1 MVLKK
6 IAFKS
11 IKTKLLATILAIV
24 VVSNLALGIVT
35 RNVAE
40 TSLNESVD
48 SVLTTVASR
57 IAIQIDEINA
67 REIRMLTTLATLEYM
82 RDTSVPIKERIE
94 FMSSTVTNIDKN
106 YITVS
111 MFDEEGWTYGSKG
124 NRMSVSSTQMYRD
137 VMRGKKHIGNP
148 VYTDGDI
155 VMYYAVP
162 IFDKNLQPAGAVY
175 AMVKGTRMSDICRG
189 ILVGHNSHPVIV
201 NMDTGLVVGHENLDR
216 IKDGMNIKTS
226 AVGDMKNI
234 VNSLCEGESS
244 VYVYRDPETGRK
256 MTCAFQPVGSTC
268 RWAVFCAAPYSDY
281 FRSLQH
287 MSFVMVLTIIV
298 SILIASVLCIVVV
311 TMTIKHLNVVKNSIA
326 EIASGNADLTKRIAQ
341 TSKDE
346 IGEVVAGFNSFTDKL
361 HVIIS
366 KVKNSKKTL
375 GSAGTRL
382 TESIDDTAAAIQQII
397 ANIAG
402 VHEDMNSQFASVE
415 MTASSVTES
424 SNKIDALE
432 KMIETQAAGVAEAS
446 AAVEEMIGNIASVNN
461 SMDKM
466 AESFTEL
473 TQSVSEGTK
482 LQNDVNE
489 RIHQIEKQ
497 SIMLQSANKAIASIA
512 SQTNLLAMNAAIEAA
527 HAGDA
532 GRGFSVVADEI
543 RKLSET
549 SSAQSRTIGQQLK
562 EILETIHSMVVASSR
577 SGEAFN
583 KVTERI
589 GDTDELVQ
597 QINGAMQEQNEGSR
611 QINSA
616 LQSMN
621 DTTVYVRRS
630 SEELSE
636 SNRTVLSQMENLRNV
651 TDKMISRMDEMN
663 TGARK
668 IGETENALK
677 KFSVQMEESISEI
690 GSQID
695 EFSI

>member
-1 MVLKK
+1 MW
-6 IAFKS
+6 
-11 IKTKLLATILAIV
+11 
-24 VVSNLALGIVT
+24 T
-35 RNVAE
+35 R
-40 TSLNESVD
+40 T
-48 SVLTTVASR
+48 
-57 IAIQIDEINA
+57 
-67 REIRMLTTLATLEYM
+67 
-82 RDTSVPIKERIE
+82 
-94 FMSSTVTNIDKN
+94 
-106 YITVS
+106 
-111 MFDEEGWTYGSKG
+111 
-124 NRMSVSSTQMYRD
+124 
-137 VMRGKKHIGNP
+137 
-148 VYTDGDI
+148 
-155 VMYYAVP
+155 
-162 IFDKNLQPAGAVY
+162 
-175 AMVKGTRMSDICRG
+175 
-189 ILVGHNSHPVIV
+189 
-201 NMDTGLVVGHENLDR
+201 
-216 IKDGMNIKTS
+216 
-226 AVGDMKNI
+226 
-234 VNSLCEGESS
+234 
-244 VYVYRDPETGRK
+244 
-256 MTCAFQPVGSTC
+256 PVGSTC

-677 KFSVQMEESISEI
+677 KISVQMEESISEI

>member
-256 MTCAFQPVGSTC
+256 MTCAFQSVGSTC

-677 KFSVQMEESISEI
+677 KISVQMEESISEI

>member
-1 MVLKK
+1 
-6 IAFKS
+6 
-11 IKTKLLATILAIV
+11 
-24 VVSNLALGIVT
+24 
-35 RNVAE
+35 
-40 TSLNESVD
+40 
-48 SVLTTVASR
+48 
-57 IAIQIDEINA
+57 
-67 REIRMLTTLATLEYM
+67 
-82 RDTSVPIKERIE
+82 
-94 FMSSTVTNIDKN
+94 
-106 YITVS
+106 
-111 MFDEEGWTYGSKG
+111 
-124 NRMSVSSTQMYRD
+124 
-137 VMRGKKHIGNP
+137 
-148 VYTDGDI
+148 
-155 VMYYAVP
+155 
-162 IFDKNLQPAGAVY
+162 
-175 AMVKGTRMSDICRG
+175 
-189 ILVGHNSHPVIV
+189 
-201 NMDTGLVVGHENLDR
+201 
-216 IKDGMNIKTS
+216 
-226 AVGDMKNI
+226 
-234 VNSLCEGESS
+234 
-244 VYVYRDPETGRK
+244 
-256 MTCAFQPVGSTC
+256 
-268 RWAVFCAAPYSDY
+268 
-281 FRSLQH
+281 
-287 MSFVMVLTIIV
+287 
-298 SILIASVLCIVVV
+298 
-311 TMTIKHLNVVKNSIA
+311 
-326 EIASGNADLTKRIAQ
+326 
-341 TSKDE
+341 
-346 IGEVVAGFNSFTDKL
+346 
-361 HVIIS
+361 
-366 KVKNSKKTL
+366 
-375 GSAGTRL
+375 
-382 TESIDDTAAAIQQII
+382 
-397 ANIAG
+397 
-402 VHEDMNSQFASVE
+402 MNSQFASVE

-432 KMIETQAAGVAEAS
+432 KTIETQAAGVAEAS

-677 KFSVQMEESISEI
+677 KISVQMEESISEI

>member
-256 MTCAFQPVGSTC
+256 MTCAFQPVGSTF

-677 KFSVQMEESISEI
+677 KISVQMEESISEI

>member
-1 MVLKK
+1 
-6 IAFKS
+6 
-11 IKTKLLATILAIV
+11 
-24 VVSNLALGIVT
+24 
-35 RNVAE
+35 
-40 TSLNESVD
+40 
-48 SVLTTVASR
+48 
-57 IAIQIDEINA
+57 
-67 REIRMLTTLATLEYM
+67 
-82 RDTSVPIKERIE
+82 
-94 FMSSTVTNIDKN
+94 
-106 YITVS
+106 
-111 MFDEEGWTYGSKG
+111 
-124 NRMSVSSTQMYRD
+124 
-137 VMRGKKHIGNP
+137 
-148 VYTDGDI
+148 
-155 VMYYAVP
+155 
-162 IFDKNLQPAGAVY
+162 
-175 AMVKGTRMSDICRG
+175 
-189 ILVGHNSHPVIV
+189 
-201 NMDTGLVVGHENLDR
+201 
-216 IKDGMNIKTS
+216 
-226 AVGDMKNI
+226 
-234 VNSLCEGESS
+234 
-244 VYVYRDPETGRK
+244 
-256 MTCAFQPVGSTC
+256 
-268 RWAVFCAAPYSDY
+268 
-281 FRSLQH
+281 
-287 MSFVMVLTIIV
+287 
-298 SILIASVLCIVVV
+298 
-311 TMTIKHLNVVKNSIA
+311 
-326 EIASGNADLTKRIAQ
+326 
-341 TSKDE
+341 
-346 IGEVVAGFNSFTDKL
+346 
-361 HVIIS
+361 
-366 KVKNSKKTL
+366 
-375 GSAGTRL
+375 
-382 TESIDDTAAAIQQII
+382 
-397 ANIAG
+397 
-402 VHEDMNSQFASVE
+402 
-415 MTASSVTES
+415 
-424 SNKIDALE
+424 
-432 KMIETQAAGVAEAS
+432 
-446 AAVEEMIGNIASVNN
+446 
-461 SMDKM
+461 M

-562 EILETIHSMVVASSR
+562 EILETILSMVVASSR

-677 KFSVQMEESISEI
+677 KISVQMEESISEI

>member
-67 REIRMLTTLATLEYM
+67 REIRMLTTLATLEYL

-94 FMSSTVTNIDKN
+94 FMSSTATNIDKN

-162 IFDKNLQPAGAVY
+162 IFDKNLPPAGAVY

-473 TQSVSEGTK
+473 TQSV
-482 LQNDVNE
+482 
-489 RIHQIEKQ
+489 
-497 SIMLQSANKAIASIA
+497 
-512 SQTNLLAMNAAIEAA
+512 
-527 HAGDA
+527 
-532 GRGFSVVADEI
+532 
-543 RKLSET
+543 
-549 SSAQSRTIGQQLK
+549 
-562 EILETIHSMVVASSR
+562 
-577 SGEAFN
+577 
-583 KVTERI
+583 
-589 GDTDELVQ
+589 
-597 QINGAMQEQNEGSR
+597 
-611 QINSA
+611 
-616 LQSMN
+616 
-621 DTTVYVRRS
+621 
-630 SEELSE
+630 
-636 SNRTVLSQMENLRNV
+636 
-651 TDKMISRMDEMN
+651 
-663 TGARK
+663 
-668 IGETENALK
+668 
-677 KFSVQMEESISEI
+677 
-690 GSQID
+690 
-695 EFSI
+695 

>member
-94 FMSSTVTNIDKN
+94 FMSSTATNIDKN

-256 MTCAFQPVGSTC
+256 MTSAFQPVGSTC

-473 TQSVSEGTK
+473 TQSVSEGTN

-677 KFSVQMEESISEI
+677 KISVQMEESISEI